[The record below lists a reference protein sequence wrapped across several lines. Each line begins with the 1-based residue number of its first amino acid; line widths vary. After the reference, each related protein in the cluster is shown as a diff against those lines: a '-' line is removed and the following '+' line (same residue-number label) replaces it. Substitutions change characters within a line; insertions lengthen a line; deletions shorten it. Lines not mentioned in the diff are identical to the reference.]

1 MKKKY
6 RFPLDLFVMFIWTI
20 LTLIFVINPFLSET
34 SIPVVLGIPMFLF
47 IPGYVLLAVLL
58 PGKNELEGIER
69 LALSFSLSIA
79 SVPLLGLLLNFTFK
93 TRLLTILLTLCLFS
107 IIFIFFA
114 ALRQRRVPEDEIFSL
129 PFDLIHKIIMEEF
142 NASKGKSEK
151 ILAWILIL
159 SIVLAIGMMIFVI
172 TTPKIGEKF
181 TEFYILGPNGKA
193 ENYPIQ
199 LKYGSNVD
207 ILVGVVNHEYDRV
220 NYTVKVA
227 LDTEILHETSFYL
240 DHNTTWE
247 NYISFAPDK
256 VGNETELEF
265 WLFKDDDFVSPY
277 RDLHLW
283 VNVNQ

>member
-1 MKKKY
+1 M
-6 RFPLDLFVMFIWTI
+6 LIWAV
-20 LTLIFVINPFLSET
+20 LTLIFVNNPFLSET
-34 SIPVVLGIPMFLF
+34 FITVVLGIPVFLF

-69 LALSFSLSIA
+69 LALSFSLSIS

-114 ALRQRRVPEDEIFSL
+114 AIRQGRIPEDERFSL
-129 PFDLIHKIIMEEF
+129 PFDLVHKIIMEEF

-151 ILAWILIL
+151 VLAWILIL
-159 SIVLAIGMMIFVI
+159 SIVMAIGLMIFVI

-181 TEFYILGPNGKA
+181 TEFYILGSNGKA
-193 ENYPIQ
+193 ENYPTQ

-207 ILVGVVNHEYDRV
+207 VLVGVINHEYARV

-227 LDTEILHETSFYL
+227 LDTQILSQTSFYL
-240 DHNTTWE
+240 DNGTTWE
-247 NYISFAPDK
+247 NYISFVPDK
-256 VGNETELEF
+256 VGNEMELEF
-265 WLFKDDDFVSPY
+265 WLFKDDDFASPY

>member
-1 MKKKY
+1 MKNKY
-6 RFPLDLFVMFIWTI
+6 KFPLDLLVMLIWAI

-34 SIPVVLGIPMFLF
+34 FISVVLGLPMFLF
-47 IPGYVLLAVLL
+47 IPGYVLMAALL
-58 PGKNELEGIER
+58 PNKFELEGIER

-93 TRLLTILLTLCLFS
+93 TRLLTILLILCLFTV
-107 IIFIFFA
+107 IFIFIA
-114 ALRQRRVPEDEIFSL
+114 AFRLARVPEDDRFSVQ
-129 PFDLIHKIIMEEF
+129 FDMIQKTITEQF
-142 NASKGKSEK
+142 NASKGKSDK
-151 ILAWILIL
+151 VLALILIL

-181 TEFYILGPNGKA
+181 TEFYILGPKGKA
-193 ENYPIQ
+193 ENYSTE

-207 ILVGVVNHEYDRV
+207 VLVGVVDHEYTRV
-220 NYTVKVA
+220 NYTIKVA
-227 LDTEILHETSFYL
+227 LDTVILNETTFYL

-247 NYISFAPDK
+247 NYISFVPDK
-256 VGNETELEF
+256 EGNEMELEF
-265 WLFKDDDFVSPY
+265 WLFKDDDFESPY